1 VAQLDAQNVRALGY
15 VPSLP
20 PVFASS
26 LALVSASFVGAGV
39 RKKVLEAMAHQ
50 LPVIATPLD
59 IRSCSFY
66 QPNANILCMDSV
78 EHFVTAV
85 KRLADD
91 PGFWAR
97 LSQAGRST
105 VERHANWQ
113 EFAEVITAEAIR
125 LVGASRSRAIGGPQ
139 LEATIGR

>member
-1 VAQLDAQNVRALGY
+1 
-15 VPSLP
+15 
-20 PVFASS
+20 
-26 LALVSASFVGAGV
+26 LVSASFVGAGV

-66 QPNANILCMDSV
+66 ETNVNILCMDSV
-78 EHFVTAV
+78 DHFVTAV
-85 KRLADD
+85 KRLADE
-91 PGFWAR
+91 PSFWAQ

-113 EFAEVITAEAIR
+113 EFAEVMMAEAVR
-125 LVGASRSRAIGGPQ
+125 LVRAPRSGAIGGPQ
-139 LEATIGR
+139 PEATIGR

>member
-1 VAQLDAQNVRALGY
+1 VRALGY
-15 VPSLP
+15 VESLATT
-20 PVFASS
+20 FASS
-26 LALVSASFVGAGV
+26 LALVSASFVGAGI

-66 QPNANILCMDSV
+66 ETDVNVLSMDSV
-78 EHFVTAV
+78 DRFVSAV

-91 PGFWAR
+91 PRFWAD

-105 VERHANWQ
+105 VERHADWQ
-113 EFAEVITAEAIR
+113 DFAEVMMGETVR
-125 LVGASRSRAIGGPQ
+125 LVRASRSRAIGGPQ
-139 LEATIGR
+139 LEARIGR